1 MYRYLASAFA
11 AIFVSPAMAQTVA
24 QTEADEMEE
33 SSEVIIVTAARTQLP
48 ASAASRRGWLSWSCR

>member
-11 AIFVSPAMAQTVA
+11 VIFVSPAMAQTVA

-33 SSEVIIVTAARTQLP
+33 SSEVIVVTAARTQLP
-48 ASAASRRGWLSWSCR
+48 ASAPPSRLPAKN